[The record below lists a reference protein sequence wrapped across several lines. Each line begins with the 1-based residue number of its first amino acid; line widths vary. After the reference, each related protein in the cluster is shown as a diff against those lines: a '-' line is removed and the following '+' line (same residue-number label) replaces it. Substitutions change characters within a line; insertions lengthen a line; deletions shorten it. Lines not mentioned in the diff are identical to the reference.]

1 MWKVRA
7 NAATH
12 TVQASTGAGELVQE
26 RRAAFRKFSPQ
37 RNADRPL
44 HTGRTVLE
52 SRLGLEFIG
61 QHSVQDFRAET
72 LVQAVSKQTVRDPCS
87 RLIRPNWATDGSP
100 VPPSP
105 PVCFSEERRLLPEKG
120 PAAGVKLA
128 RDDLV

>member
-1 MWKVRA
+1 MLRSA
-7 NAATH
+7 NSHPKGMLIVHCIPA
-12 TVQASTGAGELVQE
+12 VL
-26 RRAAFRKFSPQ
+26 F
-37 RNADRPL
+37 
-44 HTGRTVLE
+44 LE